1 MSLII
6 AIFRLPYIGF
16 VLGRAGVLGH
26 ISRLAPLPTWQ
37 KGLFGFVDFLVA
49 GRNSRKNAGETLCIA
64 LQKLGPVFIKFGQ
77 ALSTRADLLG
87 PDIARG
93 LVLLQ
98 DNLPAFSSQR
108 AKETIERETGQK
120 IEQIFT
126 SFDED
131 PVAAASVA
139 QVHKAQ
145 LTDGRDVAV
154 KILRPNIR
162 KRMATD
168 IALFSAVA
176 KIMEFLAPKLRRLR
190 LVVAVE
196 QFKQL
201 SELELD
207 MRMEA
212 AAGGKLRDNLA
223 SDEGIKIPWIEN
235 NLTSE
240 NILVSEWISGLRID
254 DVDGLIAAGH
264 EIDDITNK
272 AATSFFNQVFRDGYF
287 HADMHPGNI
296 FVSPD
301 GMLVPIDFG
310 IMGSLK
316 PEDKFFLGSLLISLL
331 ERDYDNV
338 AKLHYDAGMV
348 PETVSL
354 ALFSQNLR
362 ALVDPIMDKPIGEI
376 ELSEALGQIL
386 QISARFDIFVQPQF
400 NLLQKTMV
408 MAEGVARSLNPKANM
423 WHLAKPLASD
433 WVQAQTGIAFKLK
446 RIFTDLERIF
456 NALPNIVEKYE
467 RSANESDMEKN
478 KFKTFIFI
486 SNLGWFV
493 TGILISVAF
502 IIFSR

>member
-1 MSLII
+1 MPFII
-6 AIFRLPYIGF
+6 AMLRIPYIGF

-26 ISRLAPLPTWQ
+26 VSRLAPLPSWQ
-37 KGLFGFVDFLVA
+37 KGFFSFIDFLVA

-98 DNLPAFSSQR
+98 DSLPAFSYQR
-108 AKETIERETGQK
+108 VKETIESETGK
-120 IEQIFT
+120 KLEEIFAH
-126 SFDED
+126 FDEV

-145 LTDGRDVAV
+145 LIDGRNVAV
-154 KILRPNIR
+154 KILRPNIH
-162 KRMATD
+162 KRMAKD
-168 IALFSAVA
+168 IALFGALA
-176 KIMEFLAPKLRRLR
+176 KIMEFIAPKLKRLR
-190 LVVAVE
+190 LVIAVE

-212 AAGGKLRDNLA
+212 AAGGKLRDNLLA
-223 SDEGIKIPWIEN
+223 DSGIRVPWIEN
-235 NLTSE
+235 SLTSE

-264 EIDDITNK
+264 KIDDITNK

-296 FVSPD
+296 FVTSD

-316 PEDKFFLGSLLISLL
+316 SEDKFFLGSLLISLL
-331 ERDYDNV
+331 ERDYDQV
-338 AKLHYDAGMV
+338 AKLHYDAGML

-354 ALFSQNLR
+354 ALFSQSLR

-433 WVQAQTGIAFKLK
+433 WVQSQTGFAF
-446 RIFTDLERIF
+446 RIKYIFSDLERLF
-456 NALPNIVEKYE
+456 SVLPNIIEKYE
-467 RSANESDMEKN
+467 RSTTEKDTEKN
-478 KFKTFIFI
+478 NSKKFVFL
-486 SNLGWFV
+486 SYMGWFIA
-493 TGILISVAF
+493 GISATIAF
-502 IIFSR
+502 INFYR

>member
-1 MSLII
+1 MSYIL
-6 AIFRLPYIGF
+6 AMFRIPYIGF

-26 ISRLAPLPTWQ
+26 ISRLAPLPFWQ
-37 KGLFGFVDFLVA
+37 KGFFSLIDFMIA
-49 GRNSRKNAGETLCIA
+49 GRNSRRNAGETLCIA

-98 DNLPAFSSQR
+98 DSLPAFSSQLAR
-108 AKETIERETGQK
+108 ETIEKETGK
-120 IEQIFT
+120 KLEEIFAF
-126 SFDED
+126 FDEH

-145 LTDGRDVAV
+145 LIDGRNVAV

-168 IALFSAVA
+168 IALFSALA
-176 KIMEFLAPKLRRLR
+176 KIMEFLAPKLKRLR
-190 LVVAVE
+190 LVIAVE

-212 AAGGKLRDNLA
+212 AAGGKLRDNLRT
-223 SDEGIKIPWIEN
+223 DEGIKIPWIEN
-235 NLTSE
+235 SLTSK

-254 DVDGLIAAGH
+254 DVNGLIAAGH
-264 EIDDITNK
+264 KIEDITNK

-296 FVSPD
+296 FVSSD

-338 AKLHYDAGMV
+338 AKLHFDAGMV

-354 ALFSQNLR
+354 ALFSQSLR

-423 WHLAKPLASD
+423 WHLAKPLASE
-433 WVQAQTGIAFKLK
+433 WVQAQTGLTFRFR
-446 RIFTDLERIF
+446 RILTDLERVF
-456 NALPNIVEKYE
+456 TALPDIIEKYDGSKMKKE
-467 RSANESDMEKN
+467 IEKN
-478 KFKTFIFI
+478 KVKTFIFI

-493 TGILISVAF
+493 TGILISIAF
-502 IIFSR
+502 FVF

>member
-1 MSLII
+1 MIKI
-6 AIFRLPYIGF
+6 PYIGF
-16 VLGRAGVLGH
+16 VLGRAGALGH
-26 ISRLAPLPTWQ
+26 ISRLAPLPNWQ
-37 KGLFGFVDFLVA
+37 KGLFSFIDFLVA

-77 ALSTRADLLG
+77 ALSTRSDLLG

-98 DNLPAFSSQR
+98 DSLPAFSSQR
-108 AKETIERETGQK
+108 AKEIIEKETGKK
-120 IEQIFT
+120 IEEIFI
-126 SFDED
+126 SFED
-131 PVAAASVA
+131 QAIAAASVA
-139 QVHKAQ
+139 QVHRAQ
-145 LTDGRDVAV
+145 LLDGRKVAV

-168 IALFSAVA
+168 IALFSALA
-176 KIMEFLAPKLRRLR
+176 KVMEFLAPKLKRLR

-201 SELELD
+201 SEIELD

-223 SDEGIKIPWIEN
+223 SDQGIKIPWIEN
-235 NLTSE
+235 NLTSK

-254 DVDGLIAAGH
+254 DVEGLIAAGH
-264 EIDDITNK
+264 KIDDITNK

-296 FVSPD
+296 FVSSD

-354 ALFSQNLR
+354 SLFSQNLR

-408 MAEGVARSLNPKANM
+408 MAEGVARSLNPEANM

-433 WVQAQTGIAFKLK
+433 WVQAQTGFVFKLK
-446 RIFTDLERIF
+446 HIFTDLERIF
-456 NALPNIVEKYE
+456 NALPDILEKYE
-467 RSANESDMEKN
+467 RNATEKDLEKN
-478 KFKTFIFI
+478 KFKIFILI

-493 TGILISVAF
+493 TGILISIAF
-502 IIFSR
+502 IIFTR

>member
-1 MSLII
+1 MIKI
-6 AIFRLPYIGF
+6 PYIGF
-16 VLGRAGVLGH
+16 VLGRAGALGH
-26 ISRLAPLPTWQ
+26 ISRLAPLPNWQ
-37 KGLFGFVDFLVA
+37 KGLFSFIDFLVA

-77 ALSTRADLLG
+77 ALSTRSDLLG

-98 DNLPAFSSQR
+98 DSLPAFSSQR
-108 AKETIERETGQK
+108 AKEIIEKETGKK
-120 IEQIFT
+120 IEEIFI
-126 SFDED
+126 SFED
-131 PVAAASVA
+131 QAIAAASVA
-139 QVHKAQ
+139 QVHRAQ
-145 LTDGRDVAV
+145 LLDGRKVAV

-168 IALFSAVA
+168 IALFSALA
-176 KIMEFLAPKLRRLR
+176 KVMEFLAPKLKRLR

-201 SELELD
+201 SEIELD

-223 SDEGIKIPWIEN
+223 SDQGIKIPWIEN
-235 NLTSE
+235 NLTSK

-254 DVDGLIAAGH
+254 DVEGLIAAGH
-264 EIDDITNK
+264 KIDDITNK

-296 FVSPD
+296 FVSSD

-354 ALFSQNLR
+354 SLFSQNLR

-408 MAEGVARSLNPKANM
+408 MAEGVARSLNPEANM

-433 WVQAQTGIAFKLK
+433 WVQAQTGFVFKLK
-446 RIFTDLERIF
+446 HIFTDLERIF
-456 NALPNIVEKYE
+456 NALPDILEKYE
-467 RSANESDMEKN
+467 RDATEKDLEKN
-478 KFKTFIFI
+478 KFKIFILI

-493 TGILISVAF
+493 TGILISIAF
-502 IIFSR
+502 IIFTR